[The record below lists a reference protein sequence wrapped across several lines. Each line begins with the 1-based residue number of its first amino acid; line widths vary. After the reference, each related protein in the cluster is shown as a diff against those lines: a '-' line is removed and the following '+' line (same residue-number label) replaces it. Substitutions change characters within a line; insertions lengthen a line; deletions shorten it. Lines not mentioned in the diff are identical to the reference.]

1 MFEIRPFTTVFD
13 KISVLTPLKPGH
25 MIVRDFSDIA
35 DGKEPTWQMP
45 RNESGGYSQ
54 TNRPLKPRRVTP
66 MDELDRKIIA
76 LLQLDGR
83 ASNAKIAREVGVSEG
98 TVRRRLRR
106 LVTDDVVKII
116 AVPNLEKLGYA
127 TTALIGLQ
135 TGPGKSDAVAE
146 QIAKLD
152 EAHYVAITTG
162 AYDVFIWAGLESAE
176 GLGTFL
182 RTKVGVIDGVQ
193 RTETFVNLSIK
204 KRTYGLVL

>member
-1 MFEIRPFTTVFD
+1 
-13 KISVLTPLKPGH
+13 
-25 MIVRDFSDIA
+25 
-35 DGKEPTWQMP
+35 
-45 RNESGGYSQ
+45 
-54 TNRPLKPRRVTP
+54 

-76 LLQLDGR
+76 LLQMDGR

-106 LVTDDVVKII
+106 LIQDDVVNVV

-135 TGPGKSDAVAE
+135 TGPGKSDSVADS
-146 QIAKLD
+146 IAGLQ
-152 EAHYVAITTG
+152 EAHYVAVTTG
-162 AYDVFIWAGLESAE
+162 TYDVFVWAGLESAE
-176 GLGTFL
+176 GLGNFL
-182 RTKVGVIDGVQ
+182 RTKIGIIEGVQ

>member
-1 MFEIRPFTTVFD
+1 
-13 KISVLTPLKPGH
+13 
-25 MIVRDFSDIA
+25 
-35 DGKEPTWQMP
+35 
-45 RNESGGYSQ
+45 
-54 TNRPLKPRRVTP
+54 

-76 LLQLDGR
+76 LLQMDGR

-106 LVTDDVVKII
+106 LIEDDVVNVV

-135 TGPGKSDAVAE
+135 TGPGKSDSVADS
-146 QIAKLD
+146 IANLQ
-152 EAHYVAITTG
+152 EAHYVAVTTG
-162 AYDVFIWAGLESAE
+162 AYDVFVWAGLESAE
-176 GLGTFL
+176 SLGNFL
-182 RTKVGVIDGVQ
+182 RTRIGIIDGVQ

>member
-1 MFEIRPFTTVFD
+1 
-13 KISVLTPLKPGH
+13 
-25 MIVRDFSDIA
+25 
-35 DGKEPTWQMP
+35 
-45 RNESGGYSQ
+45 
-54 TNRPLKPRRVTP
+54 

-76 LLQLDGR
+76 LLQVDGR

-135 TGPGKSDAVAE
+135 TGPGTSDAVAE
-146 QIAKLD
+146 EIAKLD
-152 EAHYVAITTG
+152 EAHDVAITPG
-162 AYDVFIWAGLESAE
+162 DYDVFIWAGLESAE
-176 GLGTFL
+176 GLGTCL
-182 RTKVGVIDGVQ
+182 RTKIGVIEGVQ